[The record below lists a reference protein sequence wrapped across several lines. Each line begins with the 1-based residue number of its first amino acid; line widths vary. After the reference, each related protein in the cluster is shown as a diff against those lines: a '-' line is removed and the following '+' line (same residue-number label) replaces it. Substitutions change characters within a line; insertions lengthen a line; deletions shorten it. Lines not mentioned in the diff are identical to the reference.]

1 MADDAAPSCFDA
13 AEYWEGRHELPGL
26 AAVGHLRLGE
36 PFNRWAYRARGQ
48 AFRRAVAPVIGDL
61 QPRRVLDVGSGKG
74 FYLERWGEMGATDV
88 SGSDLS
94 PSAVDELRARFPD
107 SRFTTMD
114 IGAPLPEGLAGEFDA
129 VSAFDVLFH
138 VIDDEDY
145 LRAFRNLAQLL
156 RPGGIAVFSEY
167 LAEGRTR
174 RAEAWVK
181 RTGEETEAAM
191 RGAGLVPV
199 RRTPMFFLM
208 NPPSQAG
215 PTLHRRAWRAL
226 AQSIRR
232 HPSLGGPAGAVLY
245 PLEVTL
251 GRLLSDGPS
260 TYIVVCRK
268 PA

>member
-1 MADDAAPSCFDA
+1 
-13 AEYWEGRHELPGL
+13 
-26 AAVGHLRLGE
+26 
-36 PFNRWAYRARGQ
+36 
-48 AFRRAVAPVIGDL
+48 
-61 QPRRVLDVGSGKG
+61 VLDVGSGKG
-74 FYLERWGEMGATDV
+74 FYLERWCEMGATDV

-94 PSAVDELRARFPD
+94 SSAVGGLRSRFPD
-107 SRFTTMD
+107 SDFTTMD
-114 IGAPLPEGLAGEFDA
+114 IGAPLPEGLTGEFDA

-138 VIDDEDY
+138 VVDDEAY

-181 RTGEETEAAM
+181 RSRRQTDGAM
-191 RGAGLVPV
+191 REAGLVPV

-215 PTLHRRAWRAL
+215 PTLHRRAWRTM
-226 AQSIRR
+226 AQAIRR
-232 HPSLGGPAGAVLY
+232 HPRLGGPAGAVLY

-251 GRLLSDGPS
+251 GRLLSNGPS